1 MRNKVLAV
9 MLSTVLVLSLTACGE
24 KAEESVAYA
33 QTETQESVAESESVS
48 AETVATETATET
60 AETATETAETAET
73 EGFEPSQSV
82 DAEGNLVMSYL
93 YGTATVSDEKAVIV
107 PGNVLNV
114 NTALYGGKTLGELC
128 DYLETEVVAEGN
140 GLNRDFLCQLVAAY
154 VMDPSL
160 IVDYGDYREAL
171 TYSLALAEECYG
183 VGIDLLDLSLDFADG
198 NEEKQF
204 LHVSYAG
211 TEDVW
216 VIDTAEGTYAMNNG
230 TIAITTDMLDDEH
243 ISAWEDALDKFY
255 GEN

>member
-48 AETVATETATET
+48 VETAATET

-82 DAEGNLVMSYL
+82 DADGNLVMTYL
-93 YGTATVSDEKAVIV
+93 YGTATINDEKAVIV

-171 TYSLALAEECYG
+171 TYGLALAEECYG
-183 VGIDLLDLSLDFADG
+183 VSIDLLDLGIDFAEG

-204 LHVSYAG
+204 LHVFFAG
-211 TEDVW
+211 SEDVW

-230 TIAITTDMLDDEH
+230 TIAITTDMLDDDH
-243 ISAWEDALDKFY
+243 ISAWEDALDTFY